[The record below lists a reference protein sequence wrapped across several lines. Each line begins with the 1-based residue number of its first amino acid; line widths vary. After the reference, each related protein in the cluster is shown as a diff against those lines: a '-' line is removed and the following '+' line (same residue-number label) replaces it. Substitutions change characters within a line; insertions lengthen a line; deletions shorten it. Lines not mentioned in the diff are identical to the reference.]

1 VGEEIKV
8 DSLGFEGSGFDI
20 KLRVEG
26 AGLVKVWVD
35 DGASVLLKIDSVALD
50 SVALDSVALDSVA
63 LDWVTTPWTVDSVLK
78 GSEVACDEAIAVV
91 SIGPDAV
98 EDIIELT
105 D

>member
-1 VGEEIKV
+1 MGEEIKV

-50 SVALDSVALDSVA
+50 SVALD
-63 LDWVTTPWTVDSVLK
+63 WVTTPWTVDSVLK